1 MLYFIWLYIT
11 YFNMLLDILDIHLN
25 TQKQMSTI
33 NFQLNNEISKYC
45 QLIIIIHSQ
54 MDYYSSEAQIQ
65 TILSKLQ

>member
-25 TQKQMSTI
+25 TQKQTSTI

-45 QLIIIIHSQ
+45 Q
-54 MDYYSSEAQIQ
+54 
-65 TILSKLQ
+65 